1 MDFKKIITEMLD
13 NLKKNEIT
21 LSTDSGEK
29 YLSNICEL

>member
-1 MDFKKIITEMLD
+1 MNINLESIIPLLNK
-13 NLKKNEIT
+13 NLKIVI